1 MSQPVPSGQS
11 PSIAVGGRRIVPLI
25 EFVGPGLVGAD
36 VYPHLAPAEL
46 TELLDADGDDYADPT
61 RTRLRMAS
69 QGFLIEGAGHTI
81 LVDTC
86 LGGPKPRRSSPRP
99 GFVSRWMDTF
109 AQAGV
114 ARDAVDT
121 VITTHLHH
129 DHVGWNTILT
139 ASGRLTPTFPNARY
153 LLVRDEYEYFASA
166 AARPMLDRHGDY
178 VADSVQPVAG
188 AGQLDLVPADHRVD
202 NDVRLVPAPGH
213 TPGHVVIEIADGGQ
227 AALLAADLVHHPLQ
241 LRRPDISAA
250 MCIDPA
256 ASAASRRKILDR
268 YADTGTYFLASHL
281 PRTGRIHRRGD
292 GYALTPID

>member
-1 MSQPVPSGQS
+1 
-11 PSIAVGGRRIVPLI
+11 
-25 EFVGPGLVGAD
+25 
-36 VYPHLAPAEL
+36 
-46 TELLDADGDDYADPT
+46 
-61 RTRLRMAS
+61 
-69 QGFLIEGAGHTI
+69 
-81 LVDTC
+81 
-86 LGGPKPRRSSPRP
+86 
-99 GFVSRWMDTF
+99 MDTL

-129 DHVGWNTILT
+129 DHVGWNTIRT

-153 LLVRDEYEYFASA
+153 L
-166 AARPMLDRHGDY
+166 
-178 VADSVQPVAG
+178 QPVAD
-188 AGQLDLVPADHRVD
+188 AGQLDLVPR
-202 NDVRLVPAPGH
+202 RPPRRQRRPARSRPGTPPTTASTTTSGSFPRQAN
-213 TPGHVVIEIADGGQ
+213 TPGHVVIEIANGGQ

-256 ASAASRRKILDR
+256 ASAAGRRKILDR

-281 PRTGRIHRRGD
+281 PRTGRIHRRGN